1 MKSITK
7 AVLAV
12 VFAMIGL
19 QAIAEKLDFS
29 TARADTADDDDEAMN
44 ANLW

>member
-7 AVLAV
+7 AIFAV

-29 TARADTADDDDEAMN
+29 TARADTAEDDESMN
-44 ANLW
+44 SNGL

>member
-1 MKSITK
+1 MNSISK
-7 AVLAV
+7 AICAV

-29 TARADTADDDDEAMN
+29 TAKADTAEDDEAMN
-44 ANLW
+44 SNGF

>member
-1 MKSITK
+1 MKSISK

-19 QAIAEKLDFS
+19 QTIAEKLDFS
-29 TARADTADDDDEAMN
+29 TARADTAEDDEAMN
-44 ANLW
+44 SNGF